1 MNHNSSRSHTIFR
14 VQLQGMTRDEDA
26 PKEGSQDLSEAT
38 FEDEVGGSSGE
49 ITESVLNFVD
59 LAGSER
65 LNGNG
70 NQ

>member
-14 VQLQGMTRDEDA
+14 VLLQGMTRDEDA
-26 PKEGSQDLSEAT
+26 PKDGSHDLSEAT
-38 FEDEVGGSSGE
+38 FEDEVGGTSGE

-65 LNGNG
+65 LNSNP

>member
-1 MNHNSSRSHTIFR
+1 
-14 VQLQGMTRDEDA
+14 MTRDEDA
-26 PKEGSQDLSEAT
+26 PKEGAQDLSEAT